1 MLCLSFVYLIQTMV
15 KLSFW
20 FSEQGPFKVFSSAVY
35 SDSEKKKKQHFW
47 AQLASF
53 FWNVLIWLT

>member
-35 SDSEKKKKQHFW
+35 SDSEKKRSNISGPNW
-47 AQLASF
+47 LLSF
-53 FWNVLIWLT
+53 GTFSFG